1 MKSVIG
7 FHSFTEC
14 DVISAFA
21 GTWKVKPLKLVRDI
35 RYVEAFT
42 QLRKQT
48 GIKQTLVTSNQF
60 ICLPQ
65 VCMGNDSVDEIRY

>member
-7 FHSFTEC
+7 FHGFTEC
-14 DVISAFA
+14 DAISAFA
-21 GTWKVKPLKLVRDI
+21 GRGKVKPLKLVRDI
-35 RYVEAFT
+35 RYVEAFA

-60 ICLPQ
+60 ICLP
-65 VCMGNDSVDEIRY
+65 